1 MSVHRRI
8 LKFSIL
14 LLSAFLL
21 VMTSPLLPPIFHF
34 SPTVVEAQTVGARKA
49 EADRLLKEGMD
60 MYDNINFGGALGKF
74 EEALLIYQEIDDK
87 LGKGKTLHQIGLVYN
102 SKDQYQ
108 QALDYYQR
116 ALVIQRE
123 VNPAG
128 ARITLYRIG
137 KIYDKQG
144 EYQEALNYYQQAAK
158 ILQQQSDG
166 TEESTGCNNRA
177 WQGIILEGIGRVYQ
191 RWEDYQ
197 ASFDYYQQSLAI
209 QQELSNC
216 PDQEI
221 PPSYARGATLFYNTG
236 LVTKELR
243 KYQEALDYFQEALA
257 IYQKLNS
264 DTDEQGAILSQM
276 GIVYRKMG
284 EYQQAIDSFKRAKE
298 ISFLIRIFGEGGSLN
313 NIGLVYYDSGKER
326 DALDSY
332 QQALA
337 FAREIKDREG
347 ECVTLNNIG
356 VVNDK
361 GGDYQK
367 ALDSYQQA
375 LAIFQELDNNQELDD
390 KKAAGVILNN
400 MGAAYHKL
408 GKYQPALDSYQQ
420 ALAIFQK
427 LGKGVRVFARVTLNN
442 IAATYDSLGKSQQA
456 QDYYQQALAIQ
467 SEIGDEPS
475 LIKTTLPMIL
485 NLEPLILPKSPKTAK
500 EAEEIRLYQE
510 GVEEFKQGGY
520 TVAISKLQE
529 ALVIARE
536 VGNKQREWTNLNQIG
551 LAYSN
556 MGEYKLALD
565 FFEQALAIPK
575 NVFENMGAINFNIGL
590 VYSSLGDY
598 NKALEFYQQ
607 AAALSQKLGNK
618 AGEVSILNTIGNVRT
633 KLGEYESALDS
644 YQEAQGI
651 IKTMSGEKKILE
663 GATLHNIGKVYLKT
677 EKYQLAL
684 DLFQQALT
692 INKQFGSK
700 KSTMVIINNIGQA
713 YDRLGQDKLALD
725 FLQQGLVIA
734 QEIGAKEG
742 EGHILKNIGY
752 LLEKQKQ
759 PELAIVFF
767 KQSVNVRELIRDNI
781 KEIDQELQ
789 QSYLETVA
797 DDYRALANLLLK
809 QDRVIEAQQVLDL
822 LKIQELDDYLRNVR
836 SNKQTQEGIDYLPQE
851 KQLLEQ
857 YNTKITQVVQ
867 LGKEL
872 EELQKITLENR
883 TTQQEK
889 RLQEIEIAQ
898 RQFIQDYL
906 DFINS
911 PEILTLSQQL
921 NQNTRGENL
930 NPQSLIKL
938 QDDLKKLGQ
947 DAVILYPLILD
958 DRLELVLVTPYTPPI
973 RRPVAVKKEELNYA
987 IAEFRSALTQ
997 PNKIISLKSAQTT
1010 GKQLYNWLIK
1020 PIETALTEANTKTII
1035 YAPDGQLRYI
1045 PLAALYDGNQWLV
1058 QKYRINNITALSLT
1072 NLDSQPKS
1080 MKILAGAFTQGN
1092 YNFQIGDSNFSFRGL
1107 PFAGKEVETLANTVP
1122 NTTKILDSNFSESET
1137 LAKMNDYSILHF
1149 ATHAAFV
1156 TGKPEESFIL
1166 FGNGDRANFRDVE
1179 TWDLTN
1185 TDLVVLSACETG
1197 LGGKLGDGREIL
1209 GFGYLMQQGGAKAA
1223 MASLWTVD
1231 DGGTQVLMNG
1241 FYTALTNNNTTKA
1254 EALRQSQIALITGDY
1269 SGLGEQR
1276 GLGIVPRDDSSLPSQ
1291 VVNKFSHPYYWASFI
1306 LIGNGL

>member
-1 MSVHRRI
+1 MSLHRRMV
-8 LKFSIL
+8 KFSIL

-21 VMTSPLLPPIFHF
+21 VVTPPLLPPIFHF
-34 SPTVVEAQTVGARKA
+34 SPTVVEAQTIQDKKA
-49 EADRLLKEGMD
+49 EADRLLEEGVKE
-60 MYDNINFGGALGKF
+60 YDDINFGGALGKF

-87 LGKGKTLHQIGLVYN
+87 LGKGKTLHQIGLIYN
-102 SKDQYQ
+102 SRNEYQ

-158 ILQQQSDG
+158 IPQQQSDG
-166 TEESTGCNNRA
+166 TEESTGCNNHA

-197 ASFDYYQQSLAI
+197 ESFDYYQQSLAI
-209 QQELSNC
+209 QQELINC
-216 PDQEI
+216 PDKEI

-236 LVTKELR
+236 LVAKELR
-243 KYQEALDYFQEALA
+243 KYQEALDYFQKGLA

-284 EYQQAIDSFKRAKE
+284 EYSQAIDSFKRAKE
-298 ISFLIRIFGEGGSLN
+298 ISFLIRMFGEGGSLN
-313 NIGLVYYDSGKER
+313 NLGLVYYDSGNER
-326 DALDSY
+326 NALDSY

-337 FAREIKDREG
+337 FARKINDREG
-347 ECVTLNNIG
+347 EGVSLNNIG
-356 VVNDK
+356 VVYDK

-375 LAIFQELDNNQELDD
+375 LVIFQELDNKQELDD
-390 KKAAGVILNN
+390 KKAVGVILNN
-400 MGAAYHKL
+400 IGAAYQKL
-408 GKYQPALDSYQQ
+408 GKYQPALNSYQQ

-427 LGKGVRVFARVTLNN
+427 LGKGVRVFTGVTLNN
-442 IAATYDSLGKSQQA
+442 IGATYDSLGKSQQA
-456 QDYYQQALAIQ
+456 RDYYQQALAIQ
-467 SEIGDEPS
+467 SEIGEEPS
-475 LIKTTLPMIL
+475 LSKTTLPMTL
-485 NLEPLILPKSPKTAK
+485 NLEPSILPKSPTTVK
-500 EAEEIRLYQE
+500 EAQEIRLYQE
-510 GVEEFKQGGY
+510 GVEEFKQGEY
-520 TVAISKLQE
+520 TVSLSKLQE

-536 VGNKQREWTNLNQIG
+536 VGNKQREWTSLNQIG
-551 LAYSN
+551 LVYSN

-575 NVFENMGAINFNIGL
+575 NVFENTGAIHYNIGL

-598 NKALEFYQQ
+598 DKALEFYQQ
-607 AAALSQKLGNK
+607 ASALSKKLDNK
-618 AGEVSILNTIGNVRT
+618 AGEVSILNTIGNVRS
-633 KLGEYESALDS
+633 KLGEYKLSLDS
-644 YQEAQGI
+644 YQEALGI

-692 INKQFGSK
+692 INQQLGDK
-700 KSTMVIINNIGQA
+700 KSTMVIVNNIGQA
-713 YDRLGQDKLALD
+713 YDKLGQNKLALD

-742 EGHILKNIGY
+742 EGYILKNIGY
-752 LLEKQKQ
+752 LLEKQKE

-767 KQSVNVRELIRDNI
+767 KQSVNVREVIRDNI
-781 KEIDQELQ
+781 KELDQELQ
-789 QSYLETVA
+789 QSYIETVA
-797 DDYRALANLLLK
+797 DDYRTLANLLLK
-809 QDRVIEAQQVLDL
+809 QDRVLEAQQVLDL

-836 SNKQTQEGIDYLPQE
+836 GNEETEKGINYLPKEQE
-851 KQLLEQ
+851 LLTQ
-857 YNTKITQVVQ
+857 YNSKLTQIIQ

-872 EELQKITLENR
+872 AEIKNISPQKR
-883 TTQQEK
+883 TPAQEK
-889 RLQEIEIAQ
+889 RRLEIETLQLENQ
-898 RQFIQDYL
+898 REYL
-906 DFINS
+906 NFINS
-911 PEILTLSQQL
+911 PEITNIVQQL
-921 NQNTRGENL
+921 NQNTGGENL
-930 NPQSLIKL
+930 NPQTLIKL
-938 QDDLKKLGQ
+938 QNDLKKMGQ
-947 DAVILYPLILD
+947 DAVILYPLILEE
-958 DRLELVLVTPYTPPI
+958 RLELVLVTPYSPPI
-973 RRPVAVKKEELNYA
+973 HRTVAVKKEEINRA

-997 PNKIISLKSAQTT
+997 PNKKISIKPAQTT
-1010 GKQLYNWLIK
+1010 GKQLYDWLIK
-1020 PIETALTEANTKTII
+1020 PIETALTEANAKTII

-1058 QKYRINNITALSLT
+1058 QKYCINNITAVSLT
-1072 NLDSQPKS
+1072 NLDSKPKS

-1092 YNFQIGDSNFSFRGL
+1092 YNFQIGDSNFSFSGL
-1107 PFAGKEVETLANTVP
+1107 PFAGKEVENLAKTVP
-1122 NTTKILDSNFSESET
+1122 DTTQILDSNFSKSEI
-1137 LAKMNDYSILHF
+1137 LAHIKDYSILHF

-1156 TGKPEESFIL
+1156 TGQPEESFIL

-1197 LGGKLGDGREIL
+1197 LGGNLGDGREIL

-1241 FYTALTNNNTTKA
+1241 FYTALTNNNSTKA
-1254 EALRQSQIALITGDY
+1254 EALQQAQIALITGDY
-1269 SGLGEQR
+1269 SGLSEER
-1276 GLGIVPRDDSSLPSQ
+1276 GLGIVPRNDSSLPSQ
-1291 VVNKFSHPYYWASFI
+1291 VENQFSHPYYWASFI